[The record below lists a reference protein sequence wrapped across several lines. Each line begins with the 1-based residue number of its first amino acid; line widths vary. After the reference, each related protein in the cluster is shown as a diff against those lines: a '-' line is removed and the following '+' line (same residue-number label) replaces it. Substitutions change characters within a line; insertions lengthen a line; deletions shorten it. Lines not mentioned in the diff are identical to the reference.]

1 MDKKMENLI
10 KNLGLFEVATP
21 EKVMFVLW
29 FLSQHPETYEY
40 AINGIVECNE
50 IDGIEITKEG
60 VTKELQGMI
69 ETWFEVPW
77 FMVELWVDNMT
88 QENKEL
94 WSARMCS

>member
-21 EKVMFVLW
+21 EKIMFVLW
-29 FLSQHPETYEY
+29 FLGQHPETYEF
-40 AINGIVECNE
+40 AISGIIEVAEM
-50 IDGIEITKEG
+50 DGEEMNQEKLES
-60 VTKELQGMI
+60 ELKGMI
-69 ETWFEVPW
+69 DTWFEVPW
-77 FMVELWVDNMT
+77 MMVELWADNMT